1 MVSVSSFPRLDLSF
15 RNDSVCLFGFQ
26 TLSGN
31 LGSSVFKK
39 AAVAK
44 NPLEGEAAAERCG
57 QLFHLSSPHSGP
69 EVMVLVIYRLPLL
82 SEAMVLE
89 TATKTF

>member
-1 MVSVSSFPRLDLSF
+1 M
-15 RNDSVCLFGFQ
+15 
-26 TLSGN
+26 LSGN

-44 NPLEGEAAAERCG
+44 NTLEGEAAAEGCE
-57 QLFHLSSPHSGP
+57 QLFHLTSPQSGP
-69 EVMVLVIYRLPLL
+69 EVMVSAIYKFLLL
-82 SEAMVLE
+82 SEATVPE